1 MAGLLESAQPV
12 DFAEQ
17 LQHYMR
23 RIRASANGMATEIGM
38 SREAVNNWR
47 HGYSM
52 PSARHRHK
60 VLEGARYLRLTEKET
75 NDLLLAAGFDPEYVH
90 SAGKQASSYIHR
102 VFESL
107 ASLAPYSIKMLL
119 SQAGWAQPPYRDAL
133 LEQASQLYGSD
144 NVLHIQPP
152 FSMDTTTEEYFQQIA
167 LQCRLDGVTNDFSF
181 ESGLEGRLRCG
192 DRIFCLVSRFE
203 QGDAVRREQLAGI
216 LRSVSETHAGR
227 LHLLLCGGPAL
238 ADLKFQSGDLSLLN
252 IADLEVWPDPGL
264 EEINLL
270 AAEMGLTEISQ
281 DDGQWLIAVT
291 GGHPGLLQQAIRLL
305 SSGVSRADIAADLEN
320 NERVWQAFS
329 TIAADRTLKEQL
341 RGAVDD
347 EDLGPARP
355 YLVDPLK
362 KALFWQNLITSRPGA
377 AGRRLVWRCDAVQG
391 AGRAVC
397 GG

>member
-1 MAGLLESAQPV
+1 M
-12 DFAEQ
+12 DFSEQ
-17 LQHYMR
+17 LQKYMR

-60 VLEGARYLRLTEKET
+60 VLEGARYLRLTEAET
-75 NDLLLAAGFDPEYVH
+75 NDLLVAAGFDPEYIH
-90 SAGKQASSYIHR
+90 SAGEQASSYINR

-119 SQAGWAQPPYRDAL
+119 SQAGWAQPPYREAL
-133 LEQASQLYGSD
+133 LERASQLYGSA

-152 FSMDTTTEEYFQQIA
+152 FSVEATTEEYFQQIA

-181 ESGLEGRLRCG
+181 ESALENRLRSG

-203 QGDAVRREQLAGI
+203 QGDPTRREQLAGI
-216 LRSVSETHAGR
+216 LRSVSETYTGR
-227 LHLLLCGGPAL
+227 LHLLLCGGPTL

-270 AAEMGLTEISQ
+270 AGEMGLQ
-281 DDGQWLIAVT
+281 DVSPDEAERLLRLT
-291 GGHPGLLQQAIRLL
+291 GGHPGLLQQALRLRET
-305 SSGVSRADIAADLEN
+305 GVAQEQVAADLEN

-329 TIAADRTLKEQL
+329 TIAADGALADSLKA
-341 RGAVDD
+341 AVND

-355 YLVDPLK
+355 YLVDPLR
-362 KALFWQNLITSRPGA
+362 KALFWQNLVTARVGTN
-377 AGRRLVWRCDAVQG
+377 GRRLVWRCDAIRN